1 LIEGDKDMQGWA
13 GKILDIN
20 LSDNRIES
28 FPLDREMARNFLGGR
43 GLGVRL
49 IWDLVGPEVE
59 PLSPENVLV
68 FSTGPITASSSQ
80 TSNRFNV
87 STKSPLTDTIL
98 HSNSGGWWGMQ
109 FKRTGY
115 DALIVRGK
123 AEKPV
128 LIEITD
134 GEVQIKDA
142 QHLWGKSVFET
153 TEVLGQ
159 NRNKRNVLCIGPAG
173 ENQVRIAAIMN
184 DKERA
189 LARGGGGA
197 VMGSKN
203 LKAIVVEGKEKNRA
217 DDQEQFKFML
227 YETRKLLKASPLTSQ
242 ALPEF
247 GTAVVM
253 NVVNEIGALPTRNF
267 QQSQF
272 EGADKISGE
281 AITDDILVKN
291 QACWACP
298 ITCTRISK
306 TASGKEGEGP
316 EFESAWAFGAHCG
329 IDDLDAIT
337 EANFLC
343 NDLGLDTI
351 SMGNTIGCAM
361 ELAESGFIDSDLGF
375 GQAGELLGLIRAT
388 AYREGIGDDLAEGSY
403 RMARKYGAPE
413 LSMTV
418 KKLELP
424 AYDPRGMQG
433 QGLVYATSNR
443 GACHETGNMLGP
455 EVLALPRLIDRFAT
469 QGKAGIVSVHQDS
482 AAVIDSLVYCKFAN
496 MAVSVEFF
504 ARTLTAVTGELFT
517 EEDLMKVGERVWNL
531 ERLYNLREGFTA
543 EDDTLPERLLKE
555 PVQEGPSAGFTAN
568 LSPMLEEYYA
578 FRGWDQNGVPRPDK
592 LQELSLDFALEV
604 AHD

>member
-1 LIEGDKDMQGWA
+1 MQGWA
-13 GKILDIN
+13 QKILDID
-20 LSDNRIES
+20 LSSGTVETR
-28 FPLDREMARNFLGGR
+28 PLNMEIARQFLGGR
-43 GLGVRL
+43 GLGARL
-49 IWDLVGPEVE
+49 LWDLVGPEVK
-59 PLSPENVLV
+59 PLDPENALI
-68 FSTGPITASSSQ
+68 FTTGPITASASQ

-87 STKSPLTDTIL
+87 SSKSPLTDTIM

-109 FKRTGY
+109 FKRTGH
-115 DALIVRGK
+115 DVLIIRGK

-128 LIEITD
+128 TISITNDDVKIE
-134 GEVQIKDA
+134 DA
-142 QHLWGKSVFET
+142 GDLWGKTVFAT
-153 TEVLGQ
+153 TEALGQ

-173 ENQVRIAAIMN
+173 ENLVRMAAIMN

-197 VMGSKN
+197 IMGSKN
-203 LKAIVVEGKEKNRA
+203 LKAIVVEGTERNRPA
-217 DDQEQFKFML
+217 NKEQFKFMQ
-227 YETRKLLKASPLTSQ
+227 YETGKLIQASPLTSQ

-281 AITDDILVKN
+281 TIADEILVKK

-298 ITCTRISK
+298 IACTRITK
-306 TASGKEGEGP
+306 TTNGKEAEGP
-316 EFESAWAFGAHCG
+316 EFESAWAFGAQCG
-329 IDDLDAIT
+329 IDDLDAVT
-337 EANFLC
+337 DANTLC

-351 SMGNTIGCAM
+351 SMGNSIGCAM
-361 ELAESGFIDSDLGF
+361 ELTEKGMVEGDLRF
-375 GQAGELLGLIRAT
+375 GQADMLQKLIHDT
-388 AYREGIGDDLAEGSY
+388 AYRNGLGDDMAEGSY
-403 RMARKYGAPE
+403 RMAAKYGAPE

-469 QGKAGIVSVHQDS
+469 QGKSGIVSVHQNS

-496 MAVSVEFF
+496 MAVAEEFF
-504 ARTLTAVTGELFT
+504 ARTLTAVTGETFT
-517 EEDLMKVGERVWNL
+517 ADDLMTIGERVWNM
-531 ERLYNLREGFTA
+531 ERLYNLREGFTNA
-543 EDDTLPERLLKE
+543 DDTLPARLLNDPIE
-555 PVQEGPSAGFTAN
+555 SGPSKGFTAN
-568 LSPMLEEYYA
+568 LAPMLAEYYQ
-578 FRGWDQNGVPRPDK
+578 FRGWDENGIPTPEK
-592 LQELSLDFALEV
+592 LKELGLDGLINE
-604 AHD
+604 

>member
-1 LIEGDKDMQGWA
+1 MEI
-13 GKILDIN
+13 
-20 LSDNRIES
+20 
-28 FPLDREMARNFLGGR
+28 ARLFLGGR
-43 GLGVRL
+43 GLGARL
-49 IWDLVGPEVE
+49 LWDLVGPGVE

-68 FSTGPITASSSQ
+68 FTTGPITASASQ

-98 HSNSGGWWGMQ
+98 HANSGGWWGMQ

-115 DALIVRGK
+115 DAMIVRGK

-128 LIEITD
+128 MIEITPA
-134 GEVQIKDA
+134 GVEIKDA
-142 QHLWGKSVFET
+142 GHLWGKTVFET
-153 TEVLGQ
+153 TEALGQ

-189 LARGGGGA
+189 LARGGAGA

-203 LKAIVVEGKEKNRA
+203 LKAIVVEGKEKNQPA
-217 DDQEQFKFML
+217 DQDQFKFML
-227 YETRKLLKASPLTSQ
+227 YETGKLLKASPLTSQ

-281 AITDDILVKN
+281 EITDTILVKN

-298 ITCTRISK
+298 ITCTRITK
-306 TASGKEGEGP
+306 TKSGKEGEGP
-316 EFESAWAFGAHCG
+316 EFESAWAFGAQCG

-337 EANFLC
+337 EANYLC
-343 NDLGLDTI
+343 NDMGLDTI

-361 ELAESGFIDSDLGF
+361 ELAEKGFIDADLGF
-375 GQAGELLGLIRAT
+375 GRADKLLELIRDT
-388 AYREGIGDDLAEGSY
+388 AYRNGLGNDLAEGSY
-403 RMARKYGAPE
+403 RMALRYEAPE

-455 EVLALPRLIDRFAT
+455 EVLSLPRLIDRFAT
-469 QGKAGIVSVHQDS
+469 QGKAGIVSVHQNS

-496 MAVSVEFF
+496 MAVAEEFF
-504 ARTLTAVTGELFT
+504 ARTLTAVTGQHFT
-517 EEDLMKVGERVWNL
+517 ADDLMMVGERVWTL
-531 ERLYNLREGFTA
+531 ERLYNLREGFTKV
-543 EDDTLPERLLKE
+543 DDTLPDRLLND
-555 PVQEGPSAGFTAN
+555 PVAEGPSEGFTAN
-568 LSPMLEEYYA
+568 LPPMLEEYYA
-578 FRGWDQNGVPRPDK
+578 FRGWDKNGVPKPEK
-592 LQELSLDFALEV
+592 LKELGLDNLKQ
-604 AHD
+604 

>member
-1 LIEGDKDMQGWA
+1 MEGWA
-13 GKILDIN
+13 GKILDID
-20 LSDNRIES
+20 LTSGSIQTV
-28 FPLDREMARNFLGGR
+28 PLDMEMARLFLGGR
-43 GLGVRL
+43 GLGARL
-49 IWDLVGPEVE
+49 LWDLVGPEVK
-59 PLSPENVLV
+59 PLDPENVLV
-68 FSTGPITASSSQ
+68 FTTGPITASSSQ

-98 HSNSGGWWGMQ
+98 HANSGGWWGMQ
-109 FKRTGY
+109 FKRTGH
-115 DALIVRGK
+115 DVLIVRGK

-128 LIEITD
+128 MISITPEGVSID
-134 GEVQIKDA
+134 DA
-142 QHLWGKSVFET
+142 TELWGKTVFET
-153 TEVLGQ
+153 TEALGQ

-173 ENQVRIAAIMN
+173 ENLVRIAAIMN

-189 LARGGGGA
+189 LARGGAGA

-203 LKAIVVEGKEKNRA
+203 LKAIVVEGKEKNQPA
-217 DDQEQFKFML
+217 DKEQFKFML
-227 YETRKLLKASPLTSQ
+227 YETGKLIKASPLTSQ

-247 GTAVVM
+247 GTSVVM

-272 EGADKISGE
+272 EEAHKISGE
-281 AITDDILVKN
+281 AVTDTILVKN

-298 ITCTRISK
+298 ITCTRITK

-316 EFESAWAFGAHCG
+316 EFESSWAFGAQCG
-329 IDDLDAIT
+329 VGDLDAIT
-337 EANFLC
+337 EANYLC

-361 ELAESGFIDSDLGF
+361 ELAEK
-375 GQAGELLGLIRAT
+375 GLIKNDLRFGDASKFQELISDT
-388 AYREGIGDDLAEGSY
+388 AYRRGLGEELAEGSY
-403 RMARKYGAPE
+403 RMAAKHGAPE
-413 LSMTV
+413 LSMSV

-469 QGKAGIVSVHQDS
+469 QGKAGIVSVHQNS

-496 MAVSVEFF
+496 MAVAEEFF
-504 ARTLTAVTGELFT
+504 ARTLTAVTGQHFT
-517 EEDLMKVGERVWNL
+517 ADDLMKVGERVWNL
-531 ERLYNLREGFTA
+531 ERLYNLREGFTSA
-543 EDDTLPERLLKE
+543 DDTLPDRLLNE
-555 PVQEGPSAGFTAN
+555 PVAEGPSEGFVTK
-568 LSPMLEEYYA
+568 LPPMLEEYYQ
-578 FRGWDQNGVPRPDK
+578 FRGWDENGVPKPEK
-592 LQELSLDFALEV
+592 LEELDLGFAI
-604 AHD
+604 AD

>member
-1 LIEGDKDMQGWA
+1 MQGWA
-13 GKILDIN
+13 GKILDID
-20 LSDNRIES
+20 LSSGQIETI
-28 FPLDREMARNFLGGR
+28 PLDPDMARLFLGGR
-43 GLGVRL
+43 GLGARL
-49 IWDLVGPEVE
+49 LWELVGPEVA
-59 PLSPENVLV
+59 PLSPENVLI
-68 FSTGPITASSSQ
+68 FTTGPITASASQ

-98 HSNSGGWWGMQ
+98 HANSGGWWGMQ

-128 LIEITD
+128 LIEINGD
-134 GEVQIKDA
+134 AVVIKDA
-142 QHLWGKSVFET
+142 GHLWGKTVFET
-153 TEVLGQ
+153 TDYLGQ

-173 ENQVRIAAIMN
+173 ENLVRIAAIMN

-203 LKAIVVEGKEKNRA
+203 LKAIVVEGQEKNRPQ
-217 DDQEQFKFML
+217 DPDQFKFLL
-227 YETRKLLKASPLTSQ
+227 YETGKLLKASPLTSQ

-253 NVVNEIGALPTRNF
+253 NIINEIGALPTRNF

-272 EGADKISGE
+272 EAADKISGE
-281 AITDDILVKN
+281 AITDNILVKN

-316 EFESAWAFGAHCG
+316 EYESSWAFGAQCG
-329 IDDLDAIT
+329 IDDLDLIT

-361 ELAESGFIDSDLGF
+361 ELAEKGVIDSDLAF
-375 GQAGELLGLIRAT
+375 GQASKLEELIHDT
-388 AYREGIGDDLAEGSY
+388 AYRRGLGADMAEGSY
-403 RMARKYGAPE
+403 RLALKHGVPE
-413 LSMTV
+413 LSMSV

-496 MAVSVEFF
+496 LAVTEEFF
-504 ARTLTAVTGELFT
+504 ARTLSAVTGEQFT
-517 EEDLMKVGERVWNL
+517 ADDLMKVGERVWNL
-531 ERLYNLREGFTA
+531 ERLYNLREGFTQA
-543 EDDTLPERLLKE
+543 DDTLPRRLLDE
-555 PVQEGPSAGFTAN
+555 PVAQGPSEGFTVKLA
-568 LSPMLEEYYA
+568 LMLAEYYA
-578 FRGWDQNGVPRPDK
+578 FRGWDKNGVPRPAK
-592 LQELSLDFALEV
+592 LKELSLEFALEET
-604 AHD
+604 HD